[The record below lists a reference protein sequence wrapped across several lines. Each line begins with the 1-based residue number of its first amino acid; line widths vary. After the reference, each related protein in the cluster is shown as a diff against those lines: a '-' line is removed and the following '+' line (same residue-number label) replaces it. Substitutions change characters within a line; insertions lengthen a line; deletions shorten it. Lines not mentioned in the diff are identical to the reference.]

1 MSTRRCL
8 VICGLIILATAIY
21 SAVIATR
28 LPDIVPTHWNAA
40 GHVDKYGSKWTTVL
54 LMPCMM
60 IGMTALMF
68 LLPKISPK
76 KFEIV
81 PFLNTFNYII
91 VLVLCMFAV
100 LHVVIAQATL
110 HEGFPMTR
118 VMPAVIYLFFA
129 LLGNV
134 LGKVKRNFWV
144 GIRTPWTLADER
156 VWDRT
161 HRLAARLWTVG
172 GIVGFLLSLFGL
184 PFTIV
189 FGLLMVMALYPVV
202 QSYLIY
208 QKLDRG
214 GQIAGPGV

>member
-1 MSTRRCL
+1 MSTRRSL

-21 SAVIATR
+21 SAIIANQ

-40 GHVDKYGSKWTTVL
+40 GQVNQYGSKWTTVI

-60 IGMTALMF
+60 VVLTALMYV
-68 LLPKISPK
+68 LPLISPR
-76 KFEIV
+76 KFEIN
-81 PFLNTFNYII
+81 PFLKTFNYII
-91 VLVLCMFAV
+91 VLILCMFAV
-100 LHVVIAQATL
+100 LHVVIVQATM
-110 HEGFPMTR
+110 HQTFPMNR

-129 LLGNV
+129 FLGNV
-134 LGKVKRNFWV
+134 LGKVQRNFWV

-172 GIVGFLLSLFGL
+172 GIVGFLLALFGL
-184 PFTIV
+184 PFWFV
-189 FGLLMVMALYPVV
+189 FGLLMLMAFIPAV
-202 QSYLIY
+202 QSYFIY